1 MNQEI
6 AYTLNCLVD
15 AINNNNNITTGISN
29 QPLTPSINMKMNMN
43 IDLNLDN
50 INNNNDVYNNDLF
63 NEDALFNKEYEAKIA
78 MSPSRK
84 RLIEKYYQNK
94 SKHIYI
100 NIMPILFINRRLK

>member
-15 AINNNNNITTGISN
+15 AINNNNITTGINN
-29 QPLTPSINMKMNMN
+29 QPLTPSINMNMN
-43 IDLNLDN
+43 IDLNLNN
-50 INNNNDVYNNDLF
+50 INNNNNNNAAYNNDLF
-63 NEDALFNKEYEAKIA
+63 NEDASVNKESEAKIA

-94 SKHIYI
+94 SKHIIYQY
-100 NIMPILFINRRLK
+100 NAYFIY